1 MEARGKTYLQNKVL
15 CWITLSS
22 GRIKVKLHLV
32 DFLLESCVLY
42 GDQKIFVVGA
52 LYPSH
57 SNAIPPDLCLGRVSC
72 GQAPRP

>member
-1 MEARGKTYLQNKVL
+1 MAARGKTYLQNNFL